1 MVVVLQPLHQKFHLK
16 RVVVST
22 YQSVTGTGQKA
33 VQQMFDER
41 AGITPNRIYPHPIDL
56 NALPHIDVFMADGY
70 TKEEWKMMVETPKI
84 MGLPDLKITA
94 TTVRIPTVGGH
105 SESINASFEK
115 AITASEIKE
124 ILSTAPGITLQDN
137 PEKFEYPMP
146 LTSQDKDDVFV
157 GRIRMDESEVN
168 TINLW
173 VVADNLRKGA
183 ATNAI
188 QIAELLRQKGR
199 LNA

>member
-1 MVVVLQPLHQKFHLK
+1 
-16 RVVVST
+16 
-22 YQSVTGTGQKA
+22 
-33 VQQMFDER
+33 
-41 AGITPNRIYPHPIDL
+41 
-56 NALPHIDVFMADGY
+56 
-70 TKEEWKMMVETPKI
+70 
-84 MGLPDLKITA
+84 
-94 TTVRIPTVGGH
+94 
-105 SESINASFEK
+105 
-115 AITASEIKE
+115 
-124 ILSTAPGITLQDN
+124 
-137 PEKFEYPMP
+137 MP